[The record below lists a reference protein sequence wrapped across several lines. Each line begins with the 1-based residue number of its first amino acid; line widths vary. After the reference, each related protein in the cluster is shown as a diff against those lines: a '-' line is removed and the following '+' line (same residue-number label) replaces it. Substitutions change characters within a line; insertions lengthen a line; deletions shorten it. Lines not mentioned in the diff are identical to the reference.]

1 MFKKNNEEI
10 FMIEQEREKERKKV
24 PISKFL

>member
-1 MFKKNNEEI
+1 MFKKNNKEI

>member
-10 FMIEQEREKERKKV
+10 FMIEQERERERKKV